1 MADAAAVLEFPSHE
15 TLVPEPA
22 RPWRRA
28 AVLAF
33 RFFAFYFGIYVVVT
47 QMFRGLIPFDVSIPN
62 ISAVGPVRWM
72 VEWTAVNL
80 FGVTTPLVFTGS
92 GSGDKTTDWVLVFC
106 LLIITTAI
114 TAAWSIAVRRPVNY
128 DNAHKWFRLFLRF
141 SLGSTML
148 GYGVSKLIPLQMPFP
163 SLTRLLEPYGNFSP
177 MGVLWAS
184 IGASR
189 SYEIFTGALEM
200 AAGILLFIPQTA
212 LLGALLAMA
221 CMAEIF
227 TLNMTYDVPVKLF
240 SFHLLLMSTFLLA
253 PDARRLLNVL
263 LLNRPADVSPV
274 PPLGSTTRRIR
285 TGVALQIAFGL
296 LLVAQGVFNS
306 VNAWST
312 FGGGAPR
319 SPLFGIWN
327 VTYMSIEG
335 VERAPLVTDYDRW
348 RRLVFDLPIRMSF
361 HRMDDTFVQFNNKID
376 VGARSVVLTKAGN
389 DKWSSTFSFDRP
401 SPDRMTLDGEMDGK
415 KVRMRLELQP
425 RENFLLVTRG
435 FNWIQEFPFNR

>member
-1 MADAAAVLEFPSHE
+1 MADAAAVLEFPSLE
-15 TLVPEPA
+15 TQVPEPV
-22 RPWRRA
+22 RPWKRA

-33 RFFAFYFGIYVVVT
+33 RFFAVYFGIYVVVT
-47 QMFRGLIPFDVSIPN
+47 QMFRGLIPFTVPIPN
-62 ISAVGPVRWM
+62 IGAVGPVRWM
-72 VEWTAVNL
+72 VEWTAVNV
-80 FGVTTPLVFTGS
+80 FGVTSPLVFTGS
-92 GSGDKTTDWVLVFC
+92 GSGDKTTDWVLAFC

-114 TAAWSIAVRRPVNY
+114 TAVWSIAARRPVNY
-128 DNAHKWFRLFLRF
+128 DSAHKWFRLFLRF

-148 GYGVSKLIPLQMPFP
+148 GYGVSKVIPLQMPFP
-163 SLTRLLEPYGNFSP
+163 TLTRLLEPYGYFSP

-200 AAGILLFIPQTA
+200 TAGILLFIPQTA

-240 SFHLLLMSTFLLA
+240 SSHLLLMSFFLLA
-253 PDARRLLNVL
+253 PDTKRLLNVL
-263 LLNRPADVSPV
+263 LFNRTAEVSPV

-285 TGVALQIAFGL
+285 IGVALQIVFGL
-296 LLVAQGVFNS
+296 MLVGQGVNNS
-306 VNAWST
+306 INAWST
-312 FGGGAPR
+312 FGGGSPR

-327 VTYMSIEG
+327 VTYMSVDG

-348 RRLVFDLPIRMSF
+348 RRLAFDFPTRMSF

-376 VGARSVVLTKAGN
+376 VVAKSIVLTRAGN

-401 SPDRMTLDGEMDGK
+401 APDRMTLQGEMDGK
-415 KVRMRLELQP
+415 KIQMRLELFP

-435 FNWIQEFPFNR
+435 FNWVQEYPFNR